1 MAMSRGVKREEA
13 LAALDR
19 LRKNE
24 YLGDDSQ
31 EDIQDAVDRATRD
44 KQEDLR
50 LVLMLLTAEM

>member
-1 MAMSRGVKREEA
+1 MKREEA

-24 YLGDDSQ
+24 YLWDDSQ